1 MQLEERI
8 QRRKEITTRKLT
20 KYERNVVKVLEAR
33 MKACSKE
40 AAALRDEKRY
50 ELSIRK
56 ASEAAALK
64 DAVLFLTD
72 KQYLVDIA
80 KIYEIEIEK

>member
-1 MQLEERI
+1 M
-8 QRRKEITTRKLT
+8 
-20 KYERNVVKVLEAR
+20 LEAR
-33 MKACSKE
+33 IKACNKE
-40 AAALRDEKRY
+40 AASLRDDKRY

-72 KQYLVDIA
+72 KQYLMDIA
-80 KIYEIEIEK
+80 KIYEIELEK